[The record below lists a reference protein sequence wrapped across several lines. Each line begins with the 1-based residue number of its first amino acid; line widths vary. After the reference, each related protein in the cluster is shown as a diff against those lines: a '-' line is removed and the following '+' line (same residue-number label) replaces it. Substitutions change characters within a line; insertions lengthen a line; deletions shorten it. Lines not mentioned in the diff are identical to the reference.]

1 MSKITVIGSLATDF
15 VVSVDKRPVVG
26 ETIIGNDFKT
36 TFGGKGANQA
46 VAAARLGS
54 HVAMIGK
61 VGADSFGTEIIANLK
76 ENQISVSSVEPVTH
90 LPSGSAHITLADGD
104 NSIVVI
110 SGANNAVDIQQ
121 LTKNQERIKT
131 SDLVLLQ
138 QEIPSETVEA
148 IVDFCY
154 QHQIPTVLNPAP
166 ARSIS
171 QNVIDK
177 VTYLTPNEHEFEE
190 LFPQLTVSEGLAKY
204 PNKLIITVGSK
215 GVLFNNGQEEI
226 LVPSY
231 QVTPV
236 DTTGA
241 GDTFNGA
248 FSVALTNQL
257 SVAESIRFGNLAASL
272 SIQKFGAQDGMPKLE
287 ELKEQPGYE
296 KTWNFK

>member
-15 VVSVDKRPVVG
+15 VVTVDKRPVVG

-54 HVAMIGK
+54 QVTMIGK
-61 VGADSFGTEIIANLK
+61 VGADTFGTEIIANLK
-76 ENQISVSSVEPVTH
+76 ENQIVVSSVEPVTH

-110 SGANNAVDIQQ
+110 PGANNAVDIQQ
-121 LTKNQERIKT
+121 LTKNQELLKT

-148 IVDFCY
+148 IVDFCF

-171 QNVIDK
+171 QTVIDK

-215 GVLFNNGQEEI
+215 GVLFNNGEEEI

-272 SIQKFGAQDGMPKLE
+272 SIQKFGAQGGMPKLE
-287 ELKEQPGYE
+287 ELKEQAAYE

>member
-76 ENQISVSSVEPVTH
+76 ENQISVSDVEPVTH

-272 SIQKFGAQDGMPKLE
+272 SIQKFGAQGGMPKLE

>member
-190 LFPQLTVSEGLAKY
+190 LFPQLTVSEGLEKY

-272 SIQKFGAQDGMPKLE
+272 SVQKFGAQGGMPKLE

>member
-76 ENQISVSSVEPVTH
+76 ENQISVNGVEPVTH

-272 SIQKFGAQDGMPKLE
+272 SIQKFGAQGGMPKLE

>member
-61 VGADSFGTEIIANLK
+61 VGADTFGTEIIANLK
-76 ENQISVSSVEPVTH
+76 ENQIVVNSVEPVTH

-110 SGANNAVDIQQ
+110 PGANNTVDIQQ

-272 SIQKFGAQDGMPKLE
+272 SIQKFGAQGGMPKLE

>member
-272 SIQKFGAQDGMPKLE
+272 SIQKFGAQGGMPKLE

>member
-154 QHQIPTVLNPAP
+154 QHKIPTVLNPAP

-231 QVTPV
+231 QVIPV

-272 SIQKFGAQDGMPKLE
+272 SIQKFGAQGGMPKLE

>member
-76 ENQISVSSVEPVTH
+76 ENQISVNSVEPVTH

-110 SGANNAVDIQQ
+110 PGANNAVDSQQ

-166 ARSIS
+166 ARSIN

-215 GVLFNNGQEEI
+215 GVLFNNGEEEI

-272 SIQKFGAQDGMPKLE
+272 SIQKFGAQGGMPKLE

>member
-190 LFPQLTVSEGLAKY
+190 LFPQLKVSEGLAKY

-272 SIQKFGAQDGMPKLE
+272 SIQKFGAQGGMPKLE

>member
-110 SGANNAVDIQQ
+110 SGANKAVDIQQ
-121 LTKNQERIKT
+121 LTKNKERIKT

-272 SIQKFGAQDGMPKLE
+272 SIQKFGAQGGMPKLE

>member
-76 ENQISVSSVEPVTH
+76 ENQISVSGVEPVTH

-154 QHQIPTVLNPAP
+154 QHQVPTVLNPAP

-257 SVAESIRFGNLAASL
+257 SVTESIRFGNLAASL
-272 SIQKFGAQDGMPKLE
+272 SIQKFGAQGGMPKLE

>member
-76 ENQISVSSVEPVTH
+76 ENQISVNGVEPVTH
-90 LPSGSAHITLADGD
+90 VPSGSAHITLADGD

-231 QVTPV
+231 QVKPV

-272 SIQKFGAQDGMPKLE
+272 SIQKFGAQGGMPKLE

>member
-54 HVAMIGK
+54 QVTMIGK
-61 VGADSFGTEIIANLK
+61 VGADTFGTEIIANLK
-76 ENQISVSSVEPVTH
+76 ENQIVVNSVEPVTH

-110 SGANNAVDIQQ
+110 PGANNAVDIQQ

-272 SIQKFGAQDGMPKLE
+272 SIQKFGAQGGMPKLE

>member
-61 VGADSFGTEIIANLK
+61 VGADLFGTEIIANLK
-76 ENQISVSSVEPVTH
+76 ENQISANGVEPVTH

-110 SGANNAVDIQQ
+110 PGANNTVDIQQ

-272 SIQKFGAQDGMPKLE
+272 SIQKFGAQGGMPKLE

>member
-110 SGANNAVDIQQ
+110 PGANNAVDIQQ
-121 LTKNQERIKT
+121 LTKNKERIKT

-272 SIQKFGAQDGMPKLE
+272 SIQKFGAQGGMPKLE

>member
-36 TFGGKGANQA
+36 TFGGKGANQV

-54 HVAMIGK
+54 HVVMIGK

-76 ENQISVSSVEPVTH
+76 ENKISVSSVEPVTH

-110 SGANNAVDIQQ
+110 PGANNAVDIQQ
-121 LTKNQERIKT
+121 LTKNKERIKT

-166 ARSIS
+166 ACSIS

-272 SIQKFGAQDGMPKLE
+272 SIQKFGAQGGMPKLE

>member
-76 ENQISVSSVEPVTH
+76 ENQISVNSVEPVTH

-110 SGANNAVDIQQ
+110 PGANNAVDIQQ

-190 LFPQLTVSEGLAKY
+190 LFPQLTVSEGLEKY

-272 SIQKFGAQDGMPKLE
+272 SIQKFGAQGGMPKLE

>member
-272 SIQKFGAQDGMPKLE
+272 SIQKFGAQGGMPKLE

-296 KTWNFK
+296 KKWNFK

>member
-190 LFPQLTVSEGLAKY
+190 LFPQLTVSEGLEKY

-272 SIQKFGAQDGMPKLE
+272 SIQKFGAQGGMPKLE

>member
-154 QHQIPTVLNPAP
+154 QHKIPTVLNPAP

-177 VTYLTPNEHEFEE
+177 GTYLTPNEHEFEE

-272 SIQKFGAQDGMPKLE
+272 SIQKFGAQGGMPKLE

>member
-76 ENQISVSSVEPVTH
+76 ENQISVDGVEPVTH

-272 SIQKFGAQDGMPKLE
+272 SIQKFGAQGGMPKLE

>member
-154 QHQIPTVLNPAP
+154 QHQVPTVLNPAP

-272 SIQKFGAQDGMPKLE
+272 SIQKFGAQGGMPKLE

>member
-76 ENQISVSSVEPVTH
+76 ENQISVDGVEPVTH

-190 LFPQLTVSEGLAKY
+190 LFPQLTMSEGLVKY

-272 SIQKFGAQDGMPKLE
+272 SIQKFGAQGGMPKLE

>member
-76 ENQISVSSVEPVTH
+76 ENQISVNGVEPVTH
-90 LPSGSAHITLADGD
+90 LHSGSAHITLADGD

-154 QHQIPTVLNPAP
+154 QHKIPTVLNPAP

-190 LFPQLTVSEGLAKY
+190 LFPQLMVSEGLAKY

-272 SIQKFGAQDGMPKLE
+272 SIQKFGAQGGMPRLE

>member
-231 QVTPV
+231 QVIPV

-272 SIQKFGAQDGMPKLE
+272 SIQKFGAQGGMPKLE

>member
-154 QHQIPTVLNPAP
+154 QHKIPTVLNPAP

-272 SIQKFGAQDGMPKLE
+272 SIQKFGAQGGMPKLE